1 MKCAIYARVSTDG
14 RGQDPLNQLFQLRE
28 FALRQGWEIV
38 REYTDEASAKNGDRK
53 GFSSLF
59 ADAAKHRFDVVLF
72 WSLDR
77 LTREG
82 TFKTHVYLRQLSDAG
97 VKFKSFTEQYVD
109 SLGIFGD
116 AIIGLLAAMAQ
127 QERVRISD
135 RTKAGI
141 ARARAQGKTWK
152 RGISPKAASKTTL
165 WRRRRAAGVGSVT
178 GALIS

>member
-1 MKCAIYARVSTDG
+1 MICSSLCRVPFMSVLLSWVWRTHILDG
-14 RGQDPLNQLFQLRE
+14 PVFG
-28 FALRQGWEIV
+28 GWV
-38 REYTDEASAKNGDRK
+38 NRK
-53 GFSSLF
+53 GFKALF

-82 TFKTHVYLRQLSDAG
+82 TFKTHCYLRQLSDSG

-141 ARARAQGKTWK
+141 QRAKAQGKTWK
-152 RGISPKAASKTTL
+152 RGIAPRAASKTTL
-165 WRRRRAAGVGSVT
+165 WRRAKALRPAA
-178 GALIS
+178 

>member
-1 MKCAIYARVSTDG
+1 MKCALYLRVSTDDK
-14 RGQDPLNQLFQLRE
+14 GQDPLNQELQLRD
-28 FALRQGWEIV
+28 FAIRQNWDVVVIY
-38 REYTDEASAKNGDRK
+38 RDEASAKNGDRK
-53 GFSSLF
+53 GFKSLF
-59 ADAAKHRFDVVLF
+59 ADAARHRFDVVLF

-82 TFKTHVYLRQLSDAG
+82 TFKTHCYLRQLTDCG

-109 SLGIFGD
+109 SLGVFGD

-141 ARARAQGKTWK
+141 QRAKAQGKTWK

-165 WRRRRAAGVGSVT
+165 WRRSKALAQKQRSAA
-178 GALIS
+178 A